1 VKGGLAVLRGIST
14 VLRGISTVRRATWLA
29 GVALAAAV
37 ALAGCSSASS
47 QPSAMSSM
55 SSASSAAEANPNLDL
70 GSSLGNK
77 KAADFTLTNQFGQQM
92 SLSQFRGKV
101 VVLSFMDAEC
111 TDVCPLESASMVL
124 AKELLGKAGDAVQL
138 LSIDANPDANKVSDV
153 MSYSRAHSM
162 VNQWDYLTG
171 SDSQLEAV
179 WKNYNVEVQV
189 VDGDIDHTPAVY
201 VIDAHGDLAK
211 LYLTQMAYSSV
222 TQSAQ
227 VIAGEAAALLPSHP
241 KLSSIESLAAIPTQT
256 PTDAVS
262 LPAATAP
269 ATVTLGPGKARLVV
283 FFATWLTE
291 TSDLKAELTSL
302 NSYVK
307 DAAARHLPALTTV
320 DETVTETSKQA
331 VTSFLGTLGPL
342 DYPVGMDETGRLAD
356 GYGVQDQ
363 PWLVLVNAAG
373 KVTWQHDGW
382 VPVSTVE
389 QAAQAHG

>member
-1 VKGGLAVLRGIST
+1 M
-14 VLRGISTVRRATWLA
+14 RRATWLA
-29 GVALAAAV
+29 GVVLAAAV

-70 GSSLGNK
+70 GSSLGDK

-171 SDSQLEAV
+171 TDSQLAAV
-179 WKNYNVEVQV
+179 WKNYNIEVQV
-189 VDGDIDHTPAVY
+189 ADGSIDHTPAVY

-227 VIAGEAAALLPSHP
+227 VIASEVAGLLPGHP

-256 PTDAVS
+256 PADMVS
-262 LPAATAP
+262 LLSATAVGATAAGATAP

-307 DAAARHLPALTTV
+307 DAAAKHLPALTTV
-320 DETVTETSKQA
+320 DETVTETSRQA
-331 VTSFLGTLGPL
+331 VTSFLGTVGPL
-342 DYPVGMDETGRLAD
+342 DYPVGLDETGRLAD

-363 PWLVLVNAAG
+363 PWLVLVNAVG
-373 KVTWQHDGW
+373 KITWQHDGW
-382 VPVSTVE
+382 VSESALET
-389 QAAQAHG
+389 AARAHS